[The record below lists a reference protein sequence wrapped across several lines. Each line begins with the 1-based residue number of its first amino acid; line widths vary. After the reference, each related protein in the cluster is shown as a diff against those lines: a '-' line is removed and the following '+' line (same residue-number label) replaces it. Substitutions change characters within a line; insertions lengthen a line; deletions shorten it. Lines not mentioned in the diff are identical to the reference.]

1 MELVKVKGKEIEEIQ
16 EDTGQNLAQG
26 VIKRRFL
33 LNMIKLALPYFVFTL
48 NFGTIAY
55 TLYNPSQL
63 SVISCGIF
71 FIFSLIFIKFYGKI
85 TE

>member
-1 MELVKVKGKEIEEIQ
+1 MELVKVKGKEIDEIQ
-16 EDTGQNLAQG
+16 EDTGQNIAREL
-26 VIKRRFL
+26 IKRKIL
-33 LNMIKLALPYFVFTL
+33 LNIIKLGLPYFVFTL
-48 NFGTIAY
+48 NFGVIAY